1 MKVPHTQGQF
11 AVLLALAL
19 LLLAAAV
26 LPGAAP
32 VTAQSDGDASAA
44 FPSEMSGAGYTLN
57 WNTIDGGGT
66 AFSVGG
72 RYGLAGTIGQADA
85 GQLAGRR
92 YTLVGG
98 FWGGPRGLS
107 SCAVYLPIVLRGFP
121 R

>member
-1 MKVPHTQGQF
+1 MKVPRTQGQF

-26 LPGAAP
+26 LPGASPA
-32 VTAQSDGDASAA
+32 TAQSGAEASAA
-44 FPSEMSGAGYTLN
+44 LPSGMNGAGYTLN

-66 AFSVGG
+66 TFSVGG

-85 GQLAGRR
+85 GQLAGGP

-107 SCAVYLPIVLRGFP
+107 SRAVYLPIVLRGVP
-121 R
+121 